1 MNTIEL
7 KNGVTLELT
16 AVNPA
21 ILRSIIASFD
31 GVEKIAQNPQS
42 LLNLSG
48 PKQIKAMEAA
58 EKLYT
63 YCFGWGV
70 TTDPPEDDP
79 ILSLAPD
86 NPPARRGMWVR
97 NIGADDKELGEIIGR
112 VMALTFGGQQT
123 AVGKQ
128 EQIAKLQEQLNK
140 RYATAEAN
148 GDVFAVPV

>member
-7 KNGVTLELT
+7 KCGVTLELT

-31 GVEKIAQNPQS
+31 GVEKIAKNPQS
-42 LLNLSG
+42 LLSLSG

-70 TTDPPEDDP
+70 ITNPPEDDP
-79 ILSLAPD
+79 ILALAPD
-86 NPPARRGMWVR
+86 NPQARRGMWVR
-97 NIGADDKELGEIIGR
+97 SIGADDKELGEIIGR